1 MKRWI
6 IFAFIIAAGGA
17 ALAVSEVR
25 KAEAPVG
32 PQAFLYLVA
41 DTEQELTR
49 MPVSFTRLTDEREI
63 EIGDGLAKQYTPF
76 FGLQKMSAETRL
88 VQTYVQKVGG
98 RVAAGAHRKLPYRF
112 HYIPDGDFINAFA
125 LPGGH
130 VFIGKGLIAVMVS
143 EDELAFVLGHEI
155 EHIDHYHCAE
165 RAQTEEALRKIPLG
179 ELWAPLPMVFEAGYT
194 KDQELEADREGTRLA
209 AQAGYSP
216 QGALDMFETY
226 DRLFRE
232 HVQHAGTPQEELA
245 YVAVLALKDYFR
257 SHPPAREREARIR
270 DLIASEHWEN
280 PQRVRELEVAYI
292 FNAEKAKRAL
302 AGGHYPV
309 AQQLATRAL
318 QQNPEYPP
326 ALEAQAE
333 AQIALQ
339 DFPNAKTTYA
349 KLLDLDP
356 ASAGQ
361 VVNFADKLA
370 AGALNQGNAR
380 LAADLSTQVLGLQ
393 VNERRAL
400 GILISAQI
408 ELGKIPS
415 AKETYLRLKSL
426 YPPEAGELLRNLDM
440 AAAAAFKSGKY
451 QECVR
456 LSSGALALQPSR
468 STALA
473 HLADAQFLQGHFSE
487 AAHAYR
493 ALIETRLQD
502 KSPLKPDLLGPYAD
516 ALGSGEGA
524 HNGWKDFSQ
533 LVPLLKSQSPQVTAR
548 ADVELAGLMLMAG
561 DASMAKELSAR
572 AHAQTPRAVAP
583 ESLGRLGWWYCRA
596 HNPGDAE
603 AFLRDLVRLRPY
615 HTSLKN
621 YLGWATLDVEPPQ
634 AALDIF
640 QPIAG
645 DWTTD
650 LLLANTPQMGRAV
663 ALWRLNRQD
672 EALRDFQVGVKSA
685 PQWLAPQWV
694 AAIYSPGVARSVNE
708 MAAAYQKRLRARRQA
723 PAQRVR

>member
-6 IFAFIIAAGGA
+6 LFAFIIAAGGA
-17 ALAVSEVR
+17 ALVVSEVR
-25 KAEAPVG
+25 KTEAPVG

-63 EIGDGLAKQYTPF
+63 EIGDALAKNYTRF
-76 FGLQKMSAETRL
+76 FRLQKPSDETRL
-88 VQTYVQKVGG
+88 IQTYIQKVGG

-130 VFIGKGLIAVMVS
+130 VFIGKGLIAVMDS
-143 EDELAFVLGHEI
+143 EDELAAVLGHEI

-179 ELWAPLPMVFEAGYT
+179 QLVAIPVEVFEAGYS

-209 AQAGYSP
+209 ARAGYSP

-245 YVAVLALKDYFR
+245 QVTVQALNDYFR

-280 PQRVRELEVAYI
+280 LQRVRELEVAYI
-292 FNAEKAKRAL
+292 FNAERAKRAL

-309 AQQLATRAL
+309 AEQLATRAL
-318 QQNPEYPP
+318 QQNPEFPP
-326 ALEAQAE
+326 ALEVQAE
-333 AQIALQ
+333 ALIARQ
-339 DFPNAKTTYA
+339 DFPNAEAPYA

-361 VVNFADKLA
+361 VVSFTIKLA

-393 VNERRAL
+393 VNERHAL
-400 GILISAQI
+400 EVLAAAQI
-408 ELGKIPS
+408 ELGEIPS
-415 AKETYLRLKSL
+415 AKETYLQLKNL
-426 YPPEAGELLRNLDM
+426 YPAEADEFLRNLDM
-440 AAAAAFKSGKY
+440 AAEAEYAKGKY
-451 QECVR
+451 AKCVR
-456 LSSGALALQPSR
+456 LASGALALQPGR
-468 STALA
+468 SAALS
-473 HLADAQFLQGHFSE
+473 HLADAQFLQGNFSE
-487 AAHAYR
+487 AARAYR
-493 ALIETRLQD
+493 ALIETKLQD
-502 KSPLKPDLLGPYAD
+502 KVPLESDLIARYAD

-524 HNGWKDFSQ
+524 RGGWEDFNQ
-533 LVPLLKSQSPQVTAR
+533 LAARVKSQSPQTTVR
-548 ADVELAGLMLMAG
+548 AAVELAGLKLVAG
-561 DASMAKELSAR
+561 DDSMARELLAR
-572 AHAQTPRAVAP
+572 AHEETSRAVAP

-603 AFLRDLVRLRPY
+603 AFLRDLVRLRPADP
-615 HTSLKN
+615 SLKN
-621 YLGWATLDVEPPQ
+621 YLGWAALDVEPPQ

-640 QPIAG
+640 RQVPPGIQ
-645 DWTTD
+645 TD
-650 LLLANTPQMGRAV
+650 ALLNNGPQMGRAI
-663 ALWRLNRQD
+663 ALWRVNRQD
-672 EALRDFQVGVKSA
+672 EALRDFQAAVESA
-685 PQWLAPQWV
+685 PQWLSSQWV
-694 AAIYSPGVARSVNE
+694 GAIYSPGAAQSVNE
-708 MAAAYQKRLRARRQA
+708 MAAAYQKRFRARR
-723 PAQRVR
+723 